1 MKTAHP
7 LRKLTLLSVLAA
19 LAAPAAASAQAYVS
33 VQVGLPVI
41 QVGVPAVLPP
51 LVVVQPGVQVVQGIG
66 EEVFFVD
73 GHYWA
78 RHGGG
83 WYRARDHRVRFV
95 PVEPRRVPGA
105 LVRIPEGHYR
115 NWHPGRPHY
124 NWRRPQYWRGPHP
137 YQVARSQGPRHG
149 EWDRAGW
156 QHGARPHDPVTE
168 RRWTEARRGPSVRD
182 GHGHG
187 HR

>member
-33 VQVGLPVI
+33 VQVGLPAIV
-41 QVGVPAVLPP
+41 VPAAPS
-51 LVVVQPGVQVVQGIG
+51 LVEVEPRVEVVQDIG

-73 GHYWA
+73 GYYWA
-78 RHGGG
+78 RHGDG
-83 WYRARDHRVRFV
+83 WYRAHDRRARWGY
-95 PVEPRRVPGA
+95 VEPHRVPGA
-105 LVRIPEGHYR
+105 LVRIPPGYYR
-115 NWHPGRPHY
+115 NWHPGRPHHG
-124 NWRRPQYWRGPHP
+124 WRHPQYWRRPHP
-137 YQVARSQGPRHG
+137 YGPRHG

-156 QHGARPHDPVTE
+156 QHRARPHDPVTE
-168 RRWTEARRGPSVRD
+168 RRWTEARWSPSVHAR
-182 GHGHG
+182 HGHG